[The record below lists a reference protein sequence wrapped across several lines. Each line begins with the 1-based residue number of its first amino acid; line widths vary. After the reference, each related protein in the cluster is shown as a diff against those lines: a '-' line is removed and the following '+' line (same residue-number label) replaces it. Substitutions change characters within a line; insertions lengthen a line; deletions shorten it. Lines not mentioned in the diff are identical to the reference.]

1 MNTLDFL
8 DIIQILPAIIIGLTF
23 HEFAHA
29 YIAYRCGD
37 TTAKDLGR
45 VTLNPI
51 KHIDPFGFLL
61 LLIAWFWWAKPVI
74 FNENKLKNRNSDVIK
89 IALAWP
95 LANAILAIVFSLVYV
110 IVMTF
115 ISESDF
121 DTYSFFIGM
130 LYYGIFINWGLF
142 VFNLLPIPPLDGSH
156 VFLSKYK
163 KYPFYAEMEKWW
175 IMGLFVL
182 FMAENQTGV
191 DILPIGPVIRFLGE
205 CSLKLFGY

>member
-61 LLIAWFWWAKPVI
+61 LLIA
-74 FNENKLKNRNSDVIK
+74 
-89 IALAWP
+89 
-95 LANAILAIVFSLVYV
+95 
-110 IVMTF
+110 
-115 ISESDF
+115 
-121 DTYSFFIGM
+121 
-130 LYYGIFINWGLF
+130 
-142 VFNLLPIPPLDGSH
+142 
-156 VFLSKYK
+156 
-163 KYPFYAEMEKWW
+163 
-175 IMGLFVL
+175 
-182 FMAENQTGV
+182 
-191 DILPIGPVIRFLGE
+191 
-205 CSLKLFGY
+205 